1 MFWPVA
7 GTRSALNPEVVL
19 LCGDAQLARNAI
31 GNLIGMGQVAT
42 IEGGKRKEPAPGY
55 RFEFSNTHEYA
66 MQVGTNVAWLD
77 SAPMAGSGTMA
88 A

>member
-1 MFWPVA
+1 
-7 GTRSALNPEVVL
+7 
-19 LCGDAQLARNAI
+19 
-31 GNLIGMGQVAT
+31 MGQVAT